1 MGLHVSKIKKE
12 KWKKKKKKNAVKEE
26 HEHEH
31 EENEEDEKNDKFEVP
46 PPDPVASLEGVP
58 DHDLLNIDVLKSR
71 PLAPRTKTQ
80 MRKTR
85 PQKPPRTSLGK
96 NDKNTIKVADPESR
110 QIEINSDGASAGVNE
125 IDTTDAVHKRL
136 TLKQNDSLE
145 ENIAM
150 RTSQEKDDKDCTS
163 PKIFLKPRRM
173 TDSSE
178 KETSNIKENL
188 EKLFLKP
195 RPTTGS
201 SETERSSTKENLED
215 DKESTSPKI
224 SLEPRRMTNSSEKEM
239 ACIKE
244 DLEDGKDCISP
255 NIKEDLEKLFLKP
268 RPMTVSSETETS
280 SAKEDLAH
288 DKECISPKILLEPKR
303 IADSSETETS
313 STKEDLEDKN
323 ECISPNIKEDL
334 EKLFLK
340 PRPMAGRS
348 VKETSSV
355 KEDPEDDKKCTSPKI
370 FLKPRK
376 TTGSFEKETSSS
388 KEDLV
393 EENTTKIVEKQ
404 VVEKE
409 EDIKSSEVKSEL
421 TVKPATP
428 IYGKPYKIEAQ
439 NSKEVLEDD
448 KKRISPKIF
457 LKPRKTT
464 GSFEKET
471 SSSKEDLVEENT
483 TKIVEKQVV
492 EKEEDIK
499 SSEVKSELTVKPAT
513 PIYGKPYKIEAQNSK
528 EVLEDDKKRIS
539 PKIFLKPRKTRE
551 CSEKEASSSKDD
563 LEEDIKSPEV
573 KSEVAVKPATPI
585 HAKPYKIEAAAAED
599 PKEEEEIEAR
609 IIHLMYNPR
618 VEGKTEVDAEE
629 NPEREPVT
637 EETVAAETVAEVAT
651 MSSPAI
657 LSSPVNIPDDLFL
670 RPSKK
675 RSVTSIRLDEAFTIL
690 EDEMVEEPGLT
701 VSEDIEQSVLPGGD
715 QNETLRQI
723 STND

>member
-201 SETERSSTKENLED
+201 SETERSSTKENLEG
-215 DKESTSPKI
+215 DKESNSPKI

-323 ECISPNIKEDL
+323 DCVSPNIKEDL

-388 KEDLV
+388 IEDLV

-409 EDIKSSEVKSEL
+409 ENIKSSE
-421 TVKPATP
+421 A
-428 IYGKPYKIEAQ
+428 
-439 NSKEVLEDD
+439 
-448 KKRISPKIF
+448 
-457 LKPRKTT
+457 
-464 GSFEKET
+464 
-471 SSSKEDLVEENT
+471 
-483 TKIVEKQVV
+483 
-492 EKEEDIK
+492 
-499 SSEVKSELTVKPAT
+499 KSELTVKPAT

-573 KSEVAVKPATPI
+573 KPATPI

-599 PKEEEEIEAR
+599 PKKEEEIEAR

-701 VSEDIEQSVLPGGD
+701 VSGDIEQSVLPGGD

-723 STND
+723 SMND

>member
-215 DKESTSPKI
+215 DKESNSPKI

-268 RPMTVSSETETS
+268 RPM
-280 SAKEDLAH
+280 
-288 DKECISPKILLEPKR
+288 
-303 IADSSETETS
+303 
-313 STKEDLEDKN
+313 
-323 ECISPNIKEDL
+323 
-334 EKLFLK
+334 
-340 PRPMAGRS
+340 AGRS

-355 KEDPEDDKKCTSPKI
+355 IEDPEDDKKCTSPKI

-409 EDIKSSEVKSEL
+409 EDIKSS
-421 TVKPATP
+421 
-428 IYGKPYKIEAQ
+428 G
-439 NSKEVLEDD
+439 
-448 KKRISPKIF
+448 
-457 LKPRKTT
+457 
-464 GSFEKET
+464 
-471 SSSKEDLVEENT
+471 
-483 TKIVEKQVV
+483 
-492 EKEEDIK
+492 
-499 SSEVKSELTVKPAT
+499 VKSELTVKPAT

-701 VSEDIEQSVLPGGD
+701 VSGDIEQSVLPGGD

>member
-244 DLEDGKDCISP
+244 DLGDGKDCISP

-323 ECISPNIKEDL
+323 DCVSPNIKEDL

-388 KEDLV
+388 KEDLE

-409 EDIKSSEVKSEL
+409 ENIKSSE
-421 TVKPATP
+421 A
-428 IYGKPYKIEAQ
+428 
-439 NSKEVLEDD
+439 
-448 KKRISPKIF
+448 
-457 LKPRKTT
+457 
-464 GSFEKET
+464 
-471 SSSKEDLVEENT
+471 
-483 TKIVEKQVV
+483 
-492 EKEEDIK
+492 
-499 SSEVKSELTVKPAT
+499 KSELTVKPAT

-599 PKEEEEIEAR
+599 PKKEEEIEAR

-618 VEGKTEVDAEE
+618 VEGKTEVDAEK

-637 EETVAAETVAEVAT
+637 EEDVAAETVAEAAT
-651 MSSPAI
+651 VSSPAI

-701 VSEDIEQSVLPGGD
+701 VSGDIEQSVLPGGD